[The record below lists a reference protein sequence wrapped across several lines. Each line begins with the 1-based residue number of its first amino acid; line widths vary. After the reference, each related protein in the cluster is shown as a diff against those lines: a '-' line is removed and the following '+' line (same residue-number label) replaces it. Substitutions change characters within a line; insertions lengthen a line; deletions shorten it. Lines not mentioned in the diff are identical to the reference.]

1 MQTYTQRLQ
10 PLARALRK
18 HQTDTEQCLWRHLRR
33 RQIGGV
39 RFYRQR
45 PILDYIVDFYCP
57 AASLVVEVDGSQHFE
72 LANTARD
79 QERSRRLKAE
89 GLRVLR
95 FDDRQVLKETPA
107 VMEVIRKV
115 AAERL

>member
-1 MQTYTQRLQ
+1 MQRYSQRLE

-18 HQTDTEQCLWRHLRR
+18 NQTDAEQCLWRHLRR
-33 RQIGGV
+33 RRLAGV

-57 AASLVVEVDGSQHFE
+57 AAKLVVELDGSQHFE
-72 LANTARD
+72 AEGRAQDAKRTAR
-79 QERSRRLKAE
+79 LNAA

-95 FDDRQVLKETPA
+95 FDDRQVLKETAA
-107 VMEVIRKV
+107 VLEVIRRV
-115 AAERL
+115 VVERL